1 MVPQHHAMFSLRQL
15 LPALLPAAIVLSCL
29 TVATQAGPA
38 DCELNK
44 VALARVVTQDARLH
58 FIAGA
63 SKRSCPS
70 AGRACS
76 LRAYLVPGDEVLVD
90 AAEGPYVCAFFKA
103 QHETETRAWLPRAA
117 LQIAPPE
124 AAPARQWPGK
134 GERDRD
140 AQIGIKAD
148 GVEVEVSRSV
158 MWGSYGLEIGQI
170 GSRRTGMLERNV

>member
-44 VALARVVTQDARLH
+44 VALARVVTQEARLH

-70 AGRACS
+70 AARACS
-76 LRAYLVPGDEVLVD
+76 LRAYLVPGDEVLSSTPPKVLTF
-90 AAEGPYVCAFFKA
+90 AHSSKHNTRLRRAPGCRAQRCKSRHPRLRPRGNGPASGSA
-103 QHETETRAWLPRAA
+103 
-117 LQIAPPE
+117 IA
-124 AAPARQWPGK
+124 R
-134 GERDRD
+134 R
-140 AQIGIKAD
+140 
-148 GVEVEVSRSV
+148 RS
-158 MWGSYGLEIGQI
+158 S
-170 GSRRTGMLERNV
+170 SSPTATK